1 MGNKVVKIIEKM
13 RNQPNGISPT
23 DAEKVLNYLGF
34 EEKNT
39 KGSHKHFRRKS
50 DGRWYTLV
58 ISQNPIKKYF
68 VDDILEFVD
77 EL

>member
-34 EEKNT
+34 EEK
-39 KGSHKHFRRKS
+39 KH
-50 DGRWYTLV
+50 
-58 ISQNPIKKYF
+58 
-68 VDDILEFVD
+68 
-77 EL
+77 